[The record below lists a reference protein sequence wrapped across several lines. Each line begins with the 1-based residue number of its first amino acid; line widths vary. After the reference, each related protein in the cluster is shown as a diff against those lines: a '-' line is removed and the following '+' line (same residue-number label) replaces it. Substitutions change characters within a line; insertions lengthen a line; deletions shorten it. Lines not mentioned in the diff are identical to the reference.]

1 MKNRKK
7 PRLLAAVILVM
18 LLWVCFAIPAGAK
31 TVVKVTNGTVNVRS
45 DAGTSYR
52 KIGVVGKGKTFPYF
66 RSKKASN
73 GRVWYQIQ
81 LADGKK
87 GWISS
92 GYGKLV
98 KIPDPTTTTVK
109 PTTTTTTTAKPTTTT
124 SATAAP
130 TEPAATSVTA
140 EKPSAT
146 STVATTVTEKPSVT
160 TTATVTTVEK
170 TTTMTTTV
178 TTTTVT
184 TTTVPTTT
192 TTTVTEKPTT
202 TTTKTPTQK
211 MVKILRTPL
220 NVRAKAGQS
229 STKLGQTSKGK
240 TYVYL
245 GSKKASNGKVWYQ
258 IQFTSKLKGWV
269 VSSYAQIVEVPVTT
283 QATVSTTASSTQKTT
298 AATSTSKPK
307 QDDGK
312 RYIQRTITV
321 KQKTSVHS
329 APGSNHAK
337 MGTVVRGARY
347 IVTDWQNDSHDI
359 TWYSFKLNGKTVWIS
374 RLKVSVSDIYTEIP
388 AKNFQNGGTPMIYL
402 SPSRQVHNAYAV
414 RSTNEQEQMYRVA
427 KELKS
432 ILQKEYVCSV
442 YTAPVSVPLESHGRA
457 YDAYLRK
464 ADVYLAIHSN
474 ADPKVN
480 SSHYGPMG
488 FYFPGSAQSKRL
500 AQNVVNE
507 LSKVTPRGSTVSPN
521 VVNGMLAFDKT
532 GYTDV
537 RDPSNYGMVSILA
550 EVEFHDKSS
559 SARWIMDHPK
569 TIARALANALEKT
582 FGLRKK

>member
-109 PTTTTTTTAKPTTTT
+109 PTTTT

-184 TTTVPTTT
+184 TTT
-192 TTTVTEKPTT
+192 TTVTEKPTT

-220 NVRAKAGQS
+220 NVRANAGQS
-229 STKLGQTSKGK
+229 YTKLGQTSKGK

-283 QATVSTTASSTQKTT
+283 QTTVSTTAPSTQKTT
-298 AATSTSKPK
+298 AATSPTKPK

-337 MGTVVRGARY
+337 MGTVVRGAKY
-347 IVTDWQNDSHDI
+347 IATDWQNDSHDI

-388 AKNFQNGGTPMIYL
+388 SKNFQNGGTPTIYL

-427 KELKS
+427 KELES
-432 ILQKEYVCSV
+432 ILKKEYVCSV
-442 YTAPVSVPLESHGRA
+442 YTAPVSMPLESHGRA

-480 SSHYGPMG
+480 SHHYGPMG
-488 FYFPGSAQSKRL
+488 FYFPGCAQSKRL
-500 AQNVVNE
+500 AQNVVTE

-559 SARWIMDHPK
+559 SARWIMNHPK

>member
-18 LLWVCFAIPAGAK
+18 LLWVYFALPAEAK

-52 KIGVVGKGKTFPYF
+52 KIGVVGQGKTFPYF

-98 KIPDPTTTTVK
+98 KIPDS
-109 PTTTTTTTAKPTTTT
+109 TTTTAKPATTTT
-124 SATAAP
+124 TTQSTAA
-130 TEPAATSVTA
+130 TTA
-140 EKPSAT
+140 ENPSTTSAALT
-146 STVATTVTEKPSVT
+146 STTVTTVTEETSTVYSSTTIAEKSST
-160 TTATVTTVEK
+160 TSTTATTEK
-170 TTTMTTTV
+170 TTDSATV

-184 TTTVPTTT
+184 TATTA

-202 TTTKTPTQK
+202 TTTTKIPTQK

-220 NVRAKAGQS
+220 NVRANAGQS
-229 STKLGQTSKGK
+229 YTKLGQTSKGK

-283 QATVSTTASSTQKTT
+283 QTTVSTTAPSTQKTT
-298 AATSTSKPK
+298 AATSPTKPK

-337 MGTVVRGARY
+337 MGTVVRGAKY
-347 IVTDWQNDSHDI
+347 IATDWQNDSHDI

-388 AKNFQNGGTPMIYL
+388 SKNFQNGGTPMIYL

-427 KELKS
+427 KELES
-432 ILQKEYVCSV
+432 ILKKEYVCSV
-442 YTAPVSVPLESHGRA
+442 YTAPVSMPLESHGRA

-480 SSHYGPMG
+480 SHHYGPMG
-488 FYFPGSAQSKRL
+488 FYFPGCAQSKRL
-500 AQNVVNE
+500 AQNVVTE

-559 SARWIMDHPK
+559 SAQWIMNHPK

-582 FGLRKK
+582 FGLQKK